1 MKEVI
6 EEDEPFLSRK
16 RFEETWK
23 ILKSTK
29 KEKYKFLFNAG
40 PDIKEAIFPLFKVVW
55 ETEECPTLWEKTKII
70 QIFKGKSEVEDIKG
84 YRNIHL
90 KEEIGKMFRHILV
103 SKLKDRLTGN
113 MSIYQTAKPGHRSE
127 ENLFV
132 VKSLM
137 MLKEKYKE
145 PLILQLMDLETF
157 FDKECLIDV
166 LDAAYSNNIKG
177 KEYRLLYNLNKK
189 REITVLTAVGES
201 KPEEVDEGIS
211 QGTIDSG
218 PLSAASTDTGL
229 MTFFKSSPYEIYY
242 NNKVRLQGI
251 RYQDDIFRASTNIND
266 TQAGIAKLEAMAETK
281 IINFNEK
288 KSCLVVVGNRT
299 TKELIEK
306 ELKSKP
312 VMLYG
317 KPMMQ
322 KSQEKYLGDEL
333 TGNTAESIEATI
345 RKRKGNALQTI
356 SEISAIVSDA
366 RADAIGGISIAID
379 VWELAVI
386 PYLLNNAG
394 TWMGMSKKAIE
405 MLNQIQKVFLQ
416 RILQVKTA
424 AIPLMFWDLGQ
435 LLMSNRV
442 LKKKLLLVHHLAT
455 LNKKSIG
462 YQIYYQQKKDS
473 LPGLIEEMKED
484 LLQFEM
490 TLDGMETFTKKE
502 WKKFTEKNVRKKN
515 REDLLTM
522 MKSFKKL
529 EVEELEKEDDGIKPY
544 MKSLSYRDAVLKF
557 KMRARVIKTVKTH
570 FKNDKNFTSELWS
583 CLNCSSL
590 DTSFHILHQC
600 PIYENLRKD
609 INIDNDEE
617 VVDFFR
623 KVIQRREEKED
634 DGRETNK
641 VNSNDN
647 RL

>member
-1 MKEVI
+1 M
-6 EEDEPFLSRK
+6 
-16 RFEETWK
+16 
-23 ILKSTK
+23 
-29 KEKYKFLFNAG
+29 
-40 PDIKEAIFPLFKVVW
+40 
-55 ETEECPTLWEKTKII
+55 
-70 QIFKGKSEVEDIKG
+70 
-84 YRNIHL
+84 
-90 KEEIGKMFRHILV
+90 
-103 SKLKDRLTGN
+103 
-113 MSIYQTAKPGHRSE
+113 
-127 ENLFV
+127 
-132 VKSLM
+132 
-137 MLKEKYKE
+137 
-145 PLILQLMDLETF
+145 
-157 FDKECLIDV
+157 
-166 LDAAYSNNIKG
+166 
-177 KEYRLLYNLNKK
+177 
-189 REITVLTAVGES
+189 
-201 KPEEVDEGIS
+201 
-211 QGTIDSG
+211 
-218 PLSAASTDTGL
+218 
-229 MTFFKSSPYEIYY
+229 
-242 NNKVRLQGI
+242 
-251 RYQDDIFRASTNIND
+251 
-266 TQAGIAKLEAMAETK
+266 
-281 IINFNEK
+281 
-288 KSCLVVVGNRT
+288 
-299 TKELIEK
+299 
-306 ELKSKP
+306 
-312 VMLYG
+312 
-317 KPMMQ
+317 
-322 KSQEKYLGDEL
+322 
-333 TGNTAESIEATI
+333 
-345 RKRKGNALQTI
+345 
-356 SEISAIVSDA
+356 SDA

-609 INIDNDEE
+609 MNIDNDEE

-634 DGRETNK
+634 DGRETNT